1 MFSIDIIVK
10 NTPVSLS
17 VQRKLEEDAAT
28 VYQQVLEAMRNSQ
41 PQILEL
47 TCEKNPE
54 KKVAVVSSEIS
65 GVVVSQKSGAS
76 STGRSPGFVSMS
88 AAAE

>member
-17 VQRKLEEDAAT
+17 VQRKLAEDAEA
-28 VYQQVLEAMRNSQ
+28 VYQQVLEAMRNSSQ

-65 GVVVSQKSGAS
+65 GVVISQKSGAA
-76 STGRSPGFVSMS
+76 STGRAPGFVSMTL
-88 AAAE
+88 AE

>member
-1 MFSIDIIVK
+1 MFSIDMIVK

-17 VQRKLEEDAAT
+17 VQRKSVEDAEA

-54 KKVAVVSSEIS
+54 KKVAVLSSEIS
-65 GVVVSQKSGAS
+65 GVVMSQKSGAAS
-76 STGRSPGFVSMS
+76 SGRAPGFVSMTLG
-88 AAAE
+88 E

>member
-17 VQRKLEEDAAT
+17 VQRKLAEDAEA
-28 VYQQVLEAMRNSQ
+28 VYQQVLEAMGNSQ
-41 PQILEL
+41 SQILEL

-65 GVVVSQKSGAS
+65 GVVISQKSGAA
-76 STGRSPGFVSMS
+76 STGRAPGFVSMTL
-88 AAAE
+88 AE

>member
-17 VQRKLEEDAAT
+17 VQRKLVEDAEA

-65 GVVVSQKSGAS
+65 GVVISQKSGTA
-76 STGRSPGFVSMS
+76 STGRAPGFVSMTL
-88 AAAE
+88 AE

>member
-1 MFSIDIIVK
+1 MFSIDMIVK

-17 VQRKLEEDAAT
+17 VQRKSAEDAEA
-28 VYQQVLEAMRNSQ
+28 VYQQVVEAIRNSQ

-54 KKVAVVSSEIS
+54 KKVAVLSSEIS
-65 GVVVSQKSGAS
+65 GVVISQKSGAS
-76 STGRSPGFVSMS
+76 STGRSPGFVSM
-88 AAAE
+88 AVAE

>member
-17 VQRKLEEDAAT
+17 VQRKLEADAET
-28 VYQQVLEAMRNSQ
+28 VYQQVLEAIRSSQ

-54 KKVAVVSSEIS
+54 KKVAVLSSEIS
-65 GVVVSQKSGAS
+65 GVVVAQKSGAA
-76 STGRSPGFVSMS
+76 STGRSPGFVTMM
-88 AAAE
+88 ATE

>member
-17 VQRKLEEDAAT
+17 VQRKLADDAEA
-28 VYQQVLEAMRNSQ
+28 VYQQVVEAIRNSQ

-54 KKVAVVSSEIS
+54 KKIAVVSSEIS
-65 GVVVSQKSGAS
+65 GVVISQKSGTA
-76 STGRSPGFVSMS
+76 STGRAPGFVSMTL
-88 AAAE
+88 AE

>member
-17 VQRKLEEDAAT
+17 VQRKLEADAEA
-28 VYQQVLEAMRNSQ
+28 VYQQVLAAIRNSQ

-54 KKVAVVSSEIS
+54 KKIAVLSSEIS
-65 GVVVSQKSGAS
+65 GVVFSQKSGAA
-76 STGRSPGFVSMS
+76 STGRAPGFVSMT
-88 AAAE
+88 AAE

>member
-1 MFSIDIIVK
+1 MFSIDMIVK

-17 VQRKLEEDAAT
+17 VQRKSAEDAEA
-28 VYQQVLEAMRNSQ
+28 VYQQVVEAIRNSQ
-41 PQILEL
+41 PHILEL

-54 KKVAVVSSEIS
+54 KKVAVLSSEIS

-76 STGRSPGFVSMS
+76 STGRSPGFVSMG
-88 AAAE
+88 AE

>member
-1 MFSIDIIVK
+1 MFSIDMIVK

-17 VQRKLEEDAAT
+17 VQRKSVEDAEA

-54 KKVAVVSSEIS
+54 KKVAVLSSEIS
-65 GVVVSQKSGAS
+65 GVVISQKSGAAS
-76 STGRSPGFVSMS
+76 SGRAPGFVSMTLG
-88 AAAE
+88 E

>member
-17 VQRKLEEDAAT
+17 VQRKLADDAEA
-28 VYQQVLEAMRNSQ
+28 VYQQVVEAMRNSQ

-65 GVVVSQKSGAS
+65 GVVISQKSGTA
-76 STGRSPGFVSMS
+76 STGRAPGFVSMTL
-88 AAAE
+88 AE

>member
-17 VQRKLEEDAAT
+17 VQRKLAEDAEA
-28 VYQQVLEAMRNSQ
+28 VYQQVVEAMGNSQ

-54 KKVAVVSSEIS
+54 KKVAVISSEIS
-65 GVVVSQKSGAS
+65 GVVISQKSGTA
-76 STGRSPGFVSMS
+76 STGRAPGFVSMTL
-88 AAAE
+88 AE

>member
-1 MFSIDIIVK
+1 MFSIDMIVK

-17 VQRKLEEDAAT
+17 VQRKLAEDAEA

-47 TCEKNPE
+47 TCEKNTE
-54 KKVAVVSSEIS
+54 KKVAVLSSEIS
-65 GVVVSQKSGAS
+65 GVVISQKSGTNSA
-76 STGRSPGFVSMS
+76 GRAPGFVSMTIG
-88 AAAE
+88 E

>member
-1 MFSIDIIVK
+1 MFSIDMIVK

-17 VQRKLEEDAAT
+17 VQRKSAEDAEA
-28 VYQQVLEAMRNSQ
+28 VYQQVVEAIRNSQ

-54 KKVAVVSSEIS
+54 KKVAVLSSEIS
-65 GVVVSQKSGAS
+65 GVIVSQKSGAA
-76 STGRSPGFVSMS
+76 STGRAPGFVSM
-88 AAAE
+88 AVAE

>member
-1 MFSIDIIVK
+1 MFSIDMIVK

-17 VQRKLEEDAAT
+17 VQRKSVEDAEA

-47 TCEKNPE
+47 TCEKNTE
-54 KKVAVVSSEIS
+54 KKVAVLSSEIS
-65 GVVVSQKSGAS
+65 GVVISQKSGSA
-76 STGRSPGFVSMS
+76 STGRAPGFVSMTL
-88 AAAE
+88 AE

>member
-1 MFSIDIIVK
+1 MFSIDMILK

-17 VQRKLEEDAAT
+17 VQRKSAEDAEA
-28 VYQQVLEAMRNSQ
+28 VYQQVVEAIRNSQ

-54 KKVAVVSSEIS
+54 KKVAVLSSEIS
-65 GVVVSQKSGAS
+65 GVVISEKSGAS
-76 STGRSPGFVSMS
+76 STGRSPGFVSM
-88 AAAE
+88 AVAE

>member
-17 VQRKLEEDAAT
+17 VQRKLAEDAEA
-28 VYQQVLEAMRNSQ
+28 VYQQVLEAIRNSQ
-41 PQILEL
+41 QQILEL

-54 KKVAVVSSEIS
+54 KKGGLSSAARFL
-65 GVVVSQKSGAS
+65 GWVVSQKSGRS
-76 STGRSPGFVSMS
+76 STGRSPGSVSMS
-88 AAAE
+88 AAE

>member
-1 MFSIDIIVK
+1 MFSIDMIVK

-17 VQRKLEEDAAT
+17 VQRKLAEDAEA
-28 VYQQVLEAMRNSQ
+28 VYQQVVEAIRNSQ

-54 KKVAVVSSEIS
+54 KKVAVLSSEIS
-65 GVVVSQKSGAS
+65 GVVISQKSGAAS
-76 STGRSPGFVSMS
+76 SGRAPGFVSMTLG
-88 AAAE
+88 E

>member
-1 MFSIDIIVK
+1 MFSIDMIVK

-17 VQRKLEEDAAT
+17 VQRKSVEDAEA

-47 TCEKNPE
+47 TCEKNTE
-54 KKVAVVSSEIS
+54 KKVAVISSEIS
-65 GVVVSQKSGAS
+65 GVVISQKSGTA
-76 STGRSPGFVSMS
+76 STGRAPGFVSTTVG
-88 AAAE
+88 E

>member
-1 MFSIDIIVK
+1 MFSIDMIVK

-17 VQRKLEEDAAT
+17 VQRKSVEDAEA

-47 TCEKNPE
+47 TCEKNTE
-54 KKVAVVSSEIS
+54 KKVAVLSSEIS
-65 GVVVSQKSGAS
+65 GVVISQKSGTA
-76 STGRSPGFVSMS
+76 STGRAPGFVSMTL
-88 AAAE
+88 AE